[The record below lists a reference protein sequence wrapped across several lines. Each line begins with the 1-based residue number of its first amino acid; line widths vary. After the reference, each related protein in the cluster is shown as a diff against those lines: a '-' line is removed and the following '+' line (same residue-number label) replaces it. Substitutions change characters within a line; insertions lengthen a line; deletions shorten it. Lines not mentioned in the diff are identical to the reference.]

1 LTLFYKRC
9 RMRLMNKFLIS
20 FNSKDLPSIKT
31 DTLIIGSGVA
41 GLSAAIQASK
51 YGEVT
56 IITKDKLSESNT
68 QKAQGG
74 IAVALSE
81 DDSPEGHIEDTLRV
95 GCGLCNEK
103 AVRIIVEEGPARI
116 KELIQWG
123 AEFDR
128 QGDQLSFTQEAGHS
142 VRRVIHAKG
151 DATGIEL
158 ERALI
163 AKVKQNTN
171 IKILEHAFVIDL
183 LHRDRTCFG
192 AVVNVRNNE
201 RKIVYARKVILATG
215 GIGQVYRETTNS
227 PVATGCGM
235 ALAYRAG
242 AKLIDM
248 EFMQFHPT
256 TLYVAG
262 LSRTL
267 ISEAVR
273 GEGGILR
280 NKHGERFM
288 SQYHKDGEL
297 APRDVMSRSILEE
310 MRETADTRVYLD
322 LTHLPTRL
330 IKNRFPNIME
340 VCSSFGIDIKEDFIP
355 VRPTA
360 HYMIGGIKIDKNGKT
375 NIQNLYACG
384 ETASSGVHGAN
395 RLASNSLLEGLVF
408 GYRTGQSAGKDIDG
422 KKRVDTTSDIRNV
435 LDPVSTRKLDMG
447 DLKAS
452 LRSLMTRYVGIERDE
467 TGLLAAQKEINF
479 WSSYVMEKEFSDI
492 RDWEFQNMLLVA
504 GLVQKAALIRK
515 ETRGV
520 HYRKDYPKQNDKK
533 WQKTHIELSFKKDY
547 EILS

>member
-1 LTLFYKRC
+1 
-9 RMRLMNKFLIS
+9 MNKFLTS
-20 FNSKDLPSIKT
+20 FNSKDLPSVKT
-31 DTLIIGSGVA
+31 DILIIGSGVA
-41 GLSAAIQASK
+41 GLSAAIQAAK
-51 YGEVT
+51 YGKVT
-56 IITKDKLSESNT
+56 IITKDKLSENNT

-81 DDSPEGHIEDTLRV
+81 NDSSEKHIEDTLRV

-103 AVRIIVEEGPARI
+103 TVRIVVEEGPVRI

-123 AEFDR
+123 TEFDK
-128 QGDQLSFTQEAGHS
+128 QGARLSFTQEAGHS
-142 VRRVIHAKG
+142 IRRVIHAKG
-151 DATGIEL
+151 DATGAEL

-163 AKVKQNTN
+163 AKVRQSAN
-171 IKILEHAFVIDL
+171 IKILEYAFVIDL
-183 LHRDRTCFG
+183 LHKDGACFG
-192 AVVNVRNNE
+192 TVVNIKNGNVGAIRE
-201 RKIVYARKVILATG
+201 SPKKIVYARKVILATG

-227 PVATGCGM
+227 TVATGCGM

-248 EFMQFHPT
+248 EFVQFHPT

-273 GEGGILR
+273 GEGGVLR

-288 SQYHKDGEL
+288 FEYHKDGEL
-297 APRDVMSRSILEE
+297 APRDVMSRSILKE

-322 LTHLPTRL
+322 LTHLSYKL
-330 IKNRFPNIME
+330 IENRFPNIME
-340 VCSSFGIDIKEDFIP
+340 VCSSFGIDIKKDFIP

-408 GYRTGQSAGKDIDG
+408 GYRAGQSAGKDIDCG
-422 KKRVDTTSDIRNV
+422 KRFDRTSDISNV
-435 LDPVSTRKLDMG
+435 LDSAGARKLDIG

-452 LRSLMTRYVGIERDE
+452 LKSLMTRYVGIERDE
-467 TGLLAAQKEINF
+467 RSLLAAQKEINF
-479 WSSYVMEKEFSDI
+479 WSSYVMGKEFSDI

-515 ETRGV
+515 ESIGV
-520 HYRKDYPKQNDKK
+520 HYRTDYPEQNGKE
-533 WQKTHIELSFKKDY
+533 WQKRHIELSD
-547 EILS
+547 I

>member
-1 LTLFYKRC
+1 MC
-9 RMRLMNKFLIS
+9 S
-20 FNSKDLPSIKT
+20 SDL
-31 DTLIIGSGVA
+31 
-41 GLSAAIQASK
+41 
-51 YGEVT
+51 
-56 IITKDKLSESNT
+56 
-68 QKAQGG
+68 
-74 IAVALSE
+74 
-81 DDSPEGHIEDTLRV
+81 
-95 GCGLCNEK
+95 
-103 AVRIIVEEGPARI
+103 
-116 KELIQWG
+116 
-123 AEFDR
+123 
-128 QGDQLSFTQEAGHS
+128 
-142 VRRVIHAKG
+142 RVIHAKG

-163 AKVKQNTN
+163 AKVKQNAN
-171 IKILEHAFVIDL
+171 IKILEHAFAIDL
-183 LHRDRTCFG
+183 LHKDRTCFG
-192 AVVNVRNNE
+192 AIVNIKNDEQR
-201 RKIVYARKVILATG
+201 IVYARKVILATG

-235 ALAYRAG
+235 ALAYRAD

-288 SQYHKDGEL
+288 FKYHKDGEL
-297 APRDVMSRSILEE
+297 APRDVTSRSILKE
-310 MRETADTRVYLD
+310 MRKTADTRVYLD

-360 HYMIGGIKIDKNGKT
+360 HYMIGGIKIDEDGKT

-408 GYRTGQSAGKDIDG
+408 GYRAGQSAGRDIDCG
-422 KKRVDTTSDIRNV
+422 KRFEGTPDISNV
-435 LDPVSTRKLDMG
+435 LDPVSTRKLDIG

-452 LRSLMTRYVGIERDE
+452 LKSLMTRYVGIEREE

-479 WSSYVMEKEFSDI
+479 WSSYVMRKEFNDV
-492 RDWEFQNMLLVA
+492 RDWEFQNMLLIA

-515 ETRGV
+515 ESRGV
-520 HYRKDYPKQNDKK
+520 HYRKDYPKQNDTK
-533 WQKTHIELSFKKDY
+533 WRNSHVELSLKKDY
-547 EILS
+547 EIVNFS

>member
-1 LTLFYKRC
+1 
-9 RMRLMNKFLIS
+9 MRLMNKFLTS
-20 FNSKDLPSIKT
+20 FNTKNLPSIKT
-31 DTLIIGSGVA
+31 DILIIGSGVA
-41 GLSAAIQASK
+41 GLSAAIQAAK
-51 YGEVT
+51 CGEVT

-74 IAVALSE
+74 IAVALSK

-103 AVRIIVEEGPARI
+103 AVKIIVEEGPARI

-123 AEFDR
+123 TEFDR
-128 QGDQLSFTQEAGHS
+128 QGDQLSFTREAGHS
-142 VRRVIHAKG
+142 IRRVIHAKG
-151 DATGIEL
+151 DATGAEL

-163 AKVKQNTN
+163 SKVKQNTK
-171 IKILEHAFVIDL
+171 IKILEYAFVIDL

-192 AVVNVRNNE
+192 AVVNVKNNE
-201 RKIVYARKVILATG
+201 KKIVYAQKVILATG

-248 EFMQFHPT
+248 EFVQFHPT

-273 GEGGILR
+273 GEGGVLR

-288 SQYHKDGEL
+288 FKYHKDGEL
-297 APRDVMSRSILEE
+297 APRDVTSRSILKE

-322 LTHLPTRL
+322 LTHLSNKL
-330 IKNRFPNIME
+330 VKNRFPNIME
-340 VCSSFGIDIKEDFIP
+340 VCSSFGIDIKKDFIP

-360 HYMIGGIKIDKNGKT
+360 HYMIGGIKIDENGKT

-408 GYRTGQSAGKDIDG
+408 GYRAGQSAGKDIDCG
-422 KKRVDTTSDIRNV
+422 KRFERTPDISNV
-435 LDPVSTRKLDMG
+435 LDHIGTKKLDIG

-452 LRSLMTRYVGIERDE
+452 LKSLMTRYVGIERDGA
-467 TGLLAAQKEINF
+467 GLLAAQKEINF
-479 WSSYVMEKEFSDI
+479 WSSYVMGKEFSDI

-504 GLVQKAALIRK
+504 GLIQKAALIRK

-520 HYRKDYPKQNDKK
+520 HYRKDYPMQNDEK
-533 WQKTHIELSFKKDY
+533 WRNTHIELSLKKDC
-547 EILS
+547 EIAIL

>member
-1 LTLFYKRC
+1 
-9 RMRLMNKFLIS
+9 MNKFLIS

-31 DTLIIGSGVA
+31 DVLVIGSGVA
-41 GLSAAIQASK
+41 GLSAAVQAAK
-51 YGEVT
+51 YGKVT
-56 IITKDKLSESNT
+56 IITKDKLNENNT

-81 DDSPEGHIEDTLRV
+81 DDSPEKHIKDTLKV

-103 AVRIIVEEGPARI
+103 VVKTVIEEGVVRV

-128 QGDQLSFTQEAGHS
+128 DEEKLSFTREAGHGM
-142 VRRVIHAKG
+142 RRVIHAKG
-151 DATGIEL
+151 DATGAEL

-171 IKILEHAFVIDL
+171 IRILEHAFVIDL
-183 LHRDRTCFG
+183 LHKDETCFG
-192 AVVNVRNNE
+192 AIVNLKNGNVGANGCSPE
-201 RKIVYARKVILATG
+201 IVYAQKVILATG
-215 GIGQVYRETTNS
+215 GIGQIYRETTNS
-227 PVATGCGM
+227 PVVTGCGM

-248 EFMQFHPT
+248 EFVQFHPT
-256 TLYVAG
+256 TLYAAG

-273 GEGGILR
+273 GEGGLLR

-288 SQYHKDGEL
+288 FKYHKDGEL
-297 APRDVMSRSILEE
+297 APRDITSRSILKE

-322 LTHLPTRL
+322 ITHLSPLL
-330 IKNRFPNIME
+330 IENRFPNIMDA
-340 VCSSFGIDIKEDFIP
+340 CSSFGIDVKNDFIP

-360 HYMIGGIKIDKNGKT
+360 HYMIGGIKIDENGKT

-408 GYRTGQSAGKDIDG
+408 GYRAGQSAGKDIDG

-533 WQKTHIELSFKKDY
+533 WQKTHIELSD
-547 EILS
+547 I

>member
-1 LTLFYKRC
+1 
-9 RMRLMNKFLIS
+9 MRLMNKFLIS
-20 FNSKDLPSIKT
+20 FNSKNLSSIKT
-31 DTLIIGSGVA
+31 DILIIGSGVA
-41 GLSAAIQASK
+41 GLSSAIQAAK
-51 YGEVT
+51 YGEVS

-74 IAVALSE
+74 IAVALAEQDSSE
-81 DDSPEGHIEDTLRV
+81 KHIEDTLRV

-103 AVRIIVEEGPARI
+103 TVKIMVEEGPARI

-128 QGDQLSFTQEAGHS
+128 QGDRLSFTQEAGHS

-151 DATGIEL
+151 DATGMEL

-163 AKVKQNTN
+163 AKVKQSAN
-171 IKILEHAFVIDL
+171 IKILEYAFVTDL
-183 LHRDRTCFG
+183 LHKDGTCFG
-192 AVVNVRNNE
+192 AVVNVKKDE
-201 RKIVYARKVILATG
+201 RTIVYARKVILATG

-288 SQYHKDGEL
+288 FKYHRDGEL
-297 APRDVMSRSILEE
+297 APRDVTSRSILKE

-322 LTHLPTRL
+322 LTHLSSKL

-408 GYRTGQSAGKDIDG
+408 GYRAGQSAGKDIDCG
-422 KKRVDTTSDIRNV
+422 KRFDTTPDISNI
-435 LDPVSTRKLDMG
+435 LDPVSARKLDIG

-467 TGLLAAQKEINF
+467 TGLLAVQKEINF
-479 WSSYVMEKEFSDI
+479 WSSYVMGKEFSDI

-504 GLVQKAALIRK
+504 GLVQKASLIRK

-520 HYRKDYPKQNDKK
+520 HYRKDYPKQDNTK
-533 WQKTHIELSFKKDY
+533 WQKKHIELSD
-547 EILS
+547 I

>member
-1 LTLFYKRC
+1 MTLLYKRC
-9 RMRLMNKFLIS
+9 RMPLMNKFLIS

-31 DTLIIGSGVA
+31 DVLVIGSGVA
-41 GLSAAIQASK
+41 GLSAALQAAK

-56 IITKDKLSESNT
+56 IITKDKLNENNT

-81 DDSPEGHIEDTLRV
+81 DDSSEKHIKDTLKV

-103 AVRIIVEEGPARI
+103 VVKTVIEEGVVRV

-128 QGDQLSFTQEAGHS
+128 DEEKLSFTREAGHGM
-142 VRRVIHAKG
+142 RRVIHAKG
-151 DATGIEL
+151 DATGAEL

-171 IKILEHAFVIDL
+171 IKILEYAFVIDL
-183 LHRDRTCFG
+183 LHKDGTCFG
-192 AVVNVRNNE
+192 AIVNVKNGNVE
-201 RKIVYARKVILATG
+201 ANGCLPEIVYAQKVILATG

-227 PVATGCGM
+227 SVATGCGM

-273 GEGGILR
+273 GEGGVLR

-288 SQYHKDGEL
+288 FKYHKDGEL
-297 APRDVMSRSILEE
+297 APRDVTSRSILKE
-310 MRETADTRVYLD
+310 MRKTADTRVYLD
-322 LTHLPTRL
+322 LTHLSQKL
-330 IKNRFPNIME
+330 IKNRFPNIMD
-340 VCSSFGIDIKEDFIP
+340 VCSSFGIDIRKNLIP

-360 HYMIGGIKIDKNGKT
+360 HYMIGGIKIDESGKT
-375 NIQNLYACG
+375 NVQNLYACG
-384 ETASSGVHGAN
+384 EVASSGLHGAN

-408 GYRTGQSAGKDIDG
+408 GYRAGQSAGKDINCEKTFDA
-422 KKRVDTTSDIRNV
+422 TLNISNV
-435 LDPVSTRKLDMG
+435 LDHVSTKKLDTG
-447 DLKAS
+447 DLRAALK
-452 LRSLMTRYVGIERDE
+452 SLMTRYVGIERDE
-467 TGLLAAQKEINF
+467 TGLLAAQKEISF
-479 WSSYVMEKEFSDI
+479 WSSYVMKKEFSDV

-504 GLVQKAALIRK
+504 GLVQKAALKRK
-515 ETRGV
+515 ESRGV
-520 HYRKDYPKQNDKK
+520 HYRMDYPKQ
-533 WQKTHIELSFKKDY
+533 KDTEWGNRHY
-547 EILS
+547 VEFV